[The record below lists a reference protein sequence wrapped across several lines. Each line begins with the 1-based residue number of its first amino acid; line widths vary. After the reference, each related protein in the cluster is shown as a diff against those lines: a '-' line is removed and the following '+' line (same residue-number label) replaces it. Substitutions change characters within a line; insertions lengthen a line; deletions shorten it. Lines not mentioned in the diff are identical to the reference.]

1 MKCAFLTSRDL
12 PNLIAEELAVVE
24 LLRKKNITIDVVVW
38 NDKVDWSIYNCVV
51 IRTTWD
57 YYLHSE
63 KFLDVLQEIQRCGCR
78 LFNSFEIAKWNTN
91 KRYLLELE
99 QKQVA
104 VIPTKIVQNVREEN
118 WQEHFTRW
126 DTQKLVVKPVISA
139 GAYHTYVID
148 HKEAPQIPSIDVSY
162 MVQPFLPSVAE
173 EGEWS
178 FMFFGGQYSHA
189 VIKRPKQNDF
199 RVQEEHGG
207 STELME
213 VEHDDLLEAKKV
225 IAAIPKQLYAR
236 VDMIRYRGK
245 LHLIELELIEPQLF
259 LANCTKGVEM
269 FAETFC
275 QMCDDK

>member
-1 MKCAFLTSRDL
+1 MRCAFLTSKEL
-12 PNLIAEELAVVE
+12 PNLIAEELVAVA
-24 LLRKKNITIDVVVW
+24 LLRHKNMIVDFVVW
-38 NDKVDWSIYNCVV
+38 NDKVDWNVYDCAV

-57 YYLHSE
+57 YYLHSQE
-63 KFLDVLQEIQRCGCR
+63 FLDVLQKIHDSRCR
-78 LFNSFEIAKWNTN
+78 LFNSVEIVKWNTD

-99 QKQVA
+99 QKRVT
-104 VIPTKIVQNVREEN
+104 VIPTAIVQDVRKEN
-118 WQEHFTRW
+118 WREYATKW
-126 DTQKLVVKPVISA
+126 KTQKLVVKPVISA

-148 HKEAPQIPSIDVSY
+148 VENVPQIPVIEVPY
-162 MVQPFLPSVAE
+162 MVQPFLPNVVA

-178 FMFFGGQYSHA
+178 FMFFGGKYSHA

-207 STELME
+207 STEAIDAQE
-213 VEHDDLLEAKKV
+213 GDLQEAQKV

-259 LANCTKGVEM
+259 FANCSQSAELFVQAFCEM
-269 FAETFC
+269 C
-275 QMCDDK
+275 VD